1 MSKIN
6 LVLDLDNTL
15 ISSISFREMKR
26 LKNLDK
32 RNLKYKVMEKYYH
45 VYYRPYLAEFL
56 EYAFANFH
64 VTVWTAASRDYAAFI
79 IDNILIDNEPVT
91 ASSIHDAVTY
101 HDSKSVKT
109 NMKGR
114 LIPRRQLKMFLYDE
128 NCDQSQKFFDGD
140 SPKDLRYLYNFKGYK
155 PCNTIIMDDLPEVY
169 EANPKHT
176 LRAPYFDAKKQ
187 DSENDKFLLDAI
199 EKLKVIKKKFEE
211 EGCTSH
217 NH

>member
-32 RNLKYKVMEKYYH
+32 RKLKYKVMHKDYR

-79 IDNILIDNEPVT
+79 IDNILIDEKPVT
-91 ASSIHDAVTY
+91 SSVHDPRY
-101 HDSKSVKT
+101 IKT
-109 NMKGR
+109 NIRGR
-114 LIPRRQLKMFLYDE
+114 VIPRQLKMFLYDE
-128 NCDQSQKFFDGD
+128 NCDQSQKFFDKD
-140 SPKDLRYLYNFKGYK
+140 SPKDLRYLHNFEGYR

-169 EANPKHT
+169 DANPKHT
-176 LRAPYFDAKKQ
+176 LRAPYFDAKKEE
-187 DSENDKFLLDAI
+187 SEEDTFLLEAI
-199 EKLKVIKKKFEE
+199 EKLKEIKKKFDV
-211 EGCTSH
+211 EGCPSH